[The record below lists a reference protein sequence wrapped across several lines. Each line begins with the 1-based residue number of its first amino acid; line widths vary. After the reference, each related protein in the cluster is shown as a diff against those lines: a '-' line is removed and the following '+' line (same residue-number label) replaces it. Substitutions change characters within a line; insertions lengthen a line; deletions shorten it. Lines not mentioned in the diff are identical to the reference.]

1 MGRPPLHDD
10 ARLKQDMVNC
20 LWQLG
25 FDAPISA
32 VVESTGAKAA
42 SLYARFGSK
51 KGMLLAALD
60 AYAEEHLADL
70 QRLLHGM
77 PPGQA
82 RIRAVLEKAIE
93 CFDDPLHRG

>member
-10 ARLKQDMVNC
+10 AKLKQDMVDC

-25 FDAPISA
+25 YDAPISA
-32 VVESTGAKAA
+32 VVQSTGAKAA

-60 AYAEEHLADL
+60 VYAYEMVRKARPAQQALWYLNGSPEYRADGGYVF
-70 QRLLHGM
+70 H
-77 PPGQA
+77 
-82 RIRAVLEKAIE
+82 
-93 CFDDPLHRG
+93 

>member
-10 ARLKQDMVNC
+10 AKLKQDMVDC

-25 FDAPISA
+25 YDAPISA
-32 VVESTGAKAA
+32 VVQSTGAKAA

-60 AYAEEHLADL
+60 VYAEDHLADL
-70 QRLLHGM
+70 HRLLNSM
-77 PPGQA
+77 PPGPE
-82 RIRAVLEKAIE
+82 RI
-93 CFDDPLHRG
+93 